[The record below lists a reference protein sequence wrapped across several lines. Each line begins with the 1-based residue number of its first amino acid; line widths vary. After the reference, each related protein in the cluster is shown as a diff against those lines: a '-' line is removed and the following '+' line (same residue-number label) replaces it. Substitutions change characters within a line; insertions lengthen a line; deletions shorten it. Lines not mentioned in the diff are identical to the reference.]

1 MARYA
6 TKAAAA
12 TASSIAAWR
21 GTAPSVL
28 PPPVG
33 LGVDSAV
40 GGGVVGNCVGLK
52 VIVGAGDSG
61 SGISPIAFSH
71 LPKPKH

>member
-40 GGGVVGNCVGLK
+40 GGGVVGLK